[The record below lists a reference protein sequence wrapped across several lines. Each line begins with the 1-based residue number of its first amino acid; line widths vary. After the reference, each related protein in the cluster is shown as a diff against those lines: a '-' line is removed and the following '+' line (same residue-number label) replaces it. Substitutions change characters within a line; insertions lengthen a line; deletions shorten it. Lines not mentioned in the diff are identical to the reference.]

1 MPGQQER
8 DAMPRCRQPRWHTA
22 YALVAYI
29 AQNTDL
35 RLCTASL
42 AEAVRRRLPEAE
54 VLGDGLVSIDGRL
67 MDLFACAQIKRGDDD
82 ETRSAEPTMLREYEE
97 ALEGWTLPGCPACRG
112 RAVGHTCGPDCQS
125 PHKEWLVF
133 RRDLLGLG
141 PPSAWQPP
149 WRWPPAVGEW
159 GGSIRIIDRQWVPS
173 SGLPPPWEAADRGLT
188 AQ

>member
-1 MPGQQER
+1 MPGHQER

-35 RLCTASL
+35 RLCAASL
-42 AEAVRRRLPEAE
+42 VEAVRRRLPEAE

-97 ALEGWTLPGCPACRG
+97 ALEGWTVPGCPACFG

-173 SGLPPPWEAADRGLT
+173 SGLPPPWEAADR
-188 AQ
+188 A